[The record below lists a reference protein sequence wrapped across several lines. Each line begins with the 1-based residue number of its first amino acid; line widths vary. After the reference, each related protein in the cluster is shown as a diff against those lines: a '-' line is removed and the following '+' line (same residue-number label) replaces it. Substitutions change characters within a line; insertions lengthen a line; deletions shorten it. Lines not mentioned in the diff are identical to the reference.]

1 MPYIFLVN
9 ETNRHICVQHRL
21 FGVPATDRARSQSA
35 AWSRVT
41 NCSYTFTEQGCCTG
55 HLEQNLTHFW
65 RNTRSKVRGTF
76 RPLTRSTATIPTDCM
91 LAPTNFEVTVFPSRK
106 SND

>member
-1 MPYIFLVN
+1 MKRIDTSVSSTDYLGFL
-9 ETNRHICVQHRL
+9 RRIAH
-21 FGVPATDRARSQSA
+21 GAKSA

-91 LAPTNFEVTVFPSRK
+91 LAPTNFAVTVFPSRK